1 MIYLD
6 ILGCFERALGT
17 ALDTTQRARV
27 IEVMATHLGG
37 EQRYFQSLPKLRA
50 RTALGDIGPE
60 ADHLS
65 VREIARRTGLHVR
78 TVQRLRQR

>member
-6 ILGCFERALGT
+6 ILTCVENALGT
-17 ALDTTQRARV
+17 ALAPAQRERV

-60 ADHLS
+60 ADHMTA
-65 VREIARRTGLHVR
+65 REIARRTGLHVR
-78 TVQRLRQR
+78 TIQRLRQR